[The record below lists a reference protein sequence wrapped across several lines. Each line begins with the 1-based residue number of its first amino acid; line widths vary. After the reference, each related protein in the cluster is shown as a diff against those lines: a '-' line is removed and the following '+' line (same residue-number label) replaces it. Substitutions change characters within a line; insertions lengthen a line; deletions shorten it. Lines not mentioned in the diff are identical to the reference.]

1 MVGRPAPASDRLS
14 LLVCS
19 LLVCSSLVCFRSFV
33 HARFTS
39 LYLSLSPSPPLSL
52 TLPSQVEADDP
63 DDGILR
69 VPLLVERFIA
79 LLAEARAPRP
89 PPHFLSRV

>member
-1 MVGRPAPASDRLS
+1 M
-14 LLVCS
+14 
-19 LLVCSSLVCFRSFV
+19 
-33 HARFTS
+33 
-39 LYLSLSPSPPLSL
+39 
-52 TLPSQVEADDP
+52 LPSQVEADDP